1 MPQITI
7 TEILNRRK
15 ELHEEFLETWDF
27 SATDADLD
35 WAFSN
40 WLVQRTMEIE
50 FEKVGG

>member
-7 TEILNRRK
+7 TEILERRK
-15 ELHEEFLETWDF
+15 ELHEEFLATFDF
-27 SATDADLD
+27 TTGVDAD

-50 FEKVGG
+50 FEKVGA